1 MVSVDVKHHVYLH
14 AAKLRHV
21 LLTRFRPTDE
31 HFTDTQHTADEH
43 FTDTQHPADI
53 LRFQPHDQIASR
65 KAPCG

>member
-43 FTDTQHPADI
+43 FTDTQHTADEHFTDTQHLSLI
-53 LRFQPHDQIASR
+53 HI
-65 KAPCG
+65 